1 MFSATWVTSSSS
13 KQYLTSGLIASR
25 TFASGPLPSAT
36 PRIAMSRSVIMPTSL
51 SFSVTG
57 NRPASIFFIKAAA
70 LRMVS
75 SGLISC
81 TSLLMTLLIF
91 IACPPLFIYLHHI
104 TLTAAKIISFRT
116 GPTSAAVEAPKGEFG
131 VYLVADGTNRPYK
144 CKIRAPSFAHL
155 QAMDFLSRGHM
166 LADVSAILGSLDIVF
181 GEIDR

>member
-13 KQYLTSGLIASR
+13 KQYLTSLLIASR

-36 PRIAMSRSVIMPTSL
+36 PRIAMSRSVIIPTSL

-70 LRMVS
+70 LRIVS

-91 IACPPLFIYLHHI
+91 IACPPLFIYPHHI
-104 TLTAAKIISFRT
+104 TL
-116 GPTSAAVEAPKGEFG
+116 GPGILFMTLQVDEVSAVLVSRFPIPTPCITLARGCEAPPQFHKGTP
-131 VYLVADGTNRPYK
+131 LVRWHH
-144 CKIRAPSFAHL
+144 PSTRR
-155 QAMDFLSRGHM
+155 DP
-166 LADVSAILGSLDIVF
+166 
-181 GEIDR
+181 